1 MIELNV
7 TQGSPEWLAARAK
20 CFTASEAPAMMGVSS
35 YMTRSELLHIK
46 ATGIT
51 PEIDGATQRRFDLG
65 HMAEVLARPNAEK
78 IIGEPLF
85 PIVATDDSGKY
96 LASMDGATML
106 CDVGFEHKLWNEE
119 LAAQV
124 AAGTVPESHRWQLVQ
139 QCMVFGFQKILFMVS
154 DGTEEKSV
162 HCWFSPEPG
171 DFDRLLAG
179 WGQFEQDVA
188 AYVPPQ
194 VTVAPVGQSPEALPA
209 LFIEVTGK
217 VVSSNLDAFRERA
230 IQVFSSIK
238 TTLKTDQDFAD
249 ADKSAKW
256 CKDIEDRLEATKAQ
270 ALGQTASI
278 DELFRTINAIQE
290 EARQKRLQLEKLVKA
305 EKDSRKTELVVET
318 DREYREHLARLNTRL
333 GGNMPAQPI
342 AFGEVTKGLK
352 TIASMRDKLGTALAA
367 AKIAAN
373 DLADTI
379 EANLKLIDSDE
390 KRALVPDLKQI
401 CVKAQDDFANLLAQR
416 ISQHQAAVEKRK
428 TEEAEAER
436 IKAEAAAAEPAAPA
450 ATQPPEPVVTK
461 APEPNPALMEKPT
474 ANPPAVVQPAAASN
488 DEPLIKLGEI
498 CYALGFTVTADFV
511 ASLGIH
517 PVKTEKAAKL
527 YPASAL
533 PRLCVALQEHLTRV
547 IQKSLC
553 GNAA

>member
-1 MIELNV
+1 MRELQV
-7 TQGSPEWLAARAK
+7 VQGTQEWLEARAK
-20 CFTASEAPAMMGVSS
+20 CFTASEAPAMMGVSP
-35 YMTRSELLHIK
+35 YKKRSELIREK
-46 ATGIT
+46 ATGIV
-51 PEIDGATQRRFDLG
+51 PEVDAATQRRFDAG
-65 HMAEVLARPNAEK
+65 HEAEAKARLIAEEM
-78 IIGEPLF
+78 IGEELF
-85 PIVATDDSGKY
+85 PVTAVTDDGKF
-96 LASMDGATML
+96 LASSDGATML
-106 CDVGFEHKLWNEE
+106 YDIGWEHKLWNDG

-124 AAGTVPESHRWQLVQ
+124 SACTVPESHRWQLVQ

-194 VTVAPVGQSPEALPA
+194 VTVAPVGQAPEALPA
-209 LFIEVTGK
+209 LFVEVTGK
-217 VVSSNLDAFRERA
+217 VVSSNLNVFRDRA
-230 IQVFSSIK
+230 IQVFSSIN

-318 DREYREHLARLNTRL
+318 DREYREHLARLNDRL

-342 AFGEVTKGLK
+342 AFGEATKGLK

-379 EANLKLIDSDE
+379 EANFKLIDSDE

-401 CVKAQDDFANLLAQR
+401 CVKAPDDFANLIAQR
-416 ISQHQAAVEKRK
+416 VSQHQAAVEKRK
-428 TEEAEAER
+428 KEEAEAER
-436 IKAEAAAAEPAAPA
+436 IKAESAAAEPAAPA
-450 ATQPPEPVVTK
+450 ATK

-498 CYALGFTVTADFV
+498 CAALGFTVTADFV

-517 PVKTEKAAKL
+517 PVKIENAAKL

-553 GNAA
+553 GKAA

>member
-1 MIELNV
+1 MRELQV
-7 TQGSPEWLAARAK
+7 VQGTQEWLEARAK
-20 CFTASEAPAMMGVSS
+20 CFTASEAPAMMGVSP
-35 YMTRSELLHIK
+35 YKKRSELIREK
-46 ATGIT
+46 ATGIV
-51 PEIDGATQRRFDLG
+51 PEVDAATQRRFDAG
-65 HMAEVLARPNAEK
+65 HEAEAKARLIAEEM
-78 IIGEPLF
+78 IGEELF
-85 PIVATDDSGKY
+85 PVTAVTDDGKF
-96 LASMDGATML
+96 LASSDGATML
-106 CDVGFEHKLWNEE
+106 YDIGWEHKLWNDG

-124 AAGTVPESHRWQLVQ
+124 SAGTVPESHRWQLVQ

-179 WGQFEQDVA
+179 WGQFEKDVS

-217 VVSSNLDAFRERA
+217 VVSSNLAAFRERA

-318 DREYREHLARLNTRL
+318 DREYREHLARLNDRL

-352 TIASMRDKLGTALAA
+352 TIASMRDKLGTALAN

-379 EANLKLIDSDE
+379 EANLKLIDTDE

-401 CVKAQDDFANLLAQR
+401 CTKAPDDFANLIAQR
-416 ISQHQAAVEKRK
+416 ISQHQAAVEKRQE
-428 TEEAEAER
+428 EEAEAAR
-436 IKAEAAAAEPAAPA
+436 RKAEAEAAQLAPPA
-450 ATQPPEPVVTK
+450 ATQPTAPAATKPPEP
-461 APEPNPALMEKPT
+461 EPALMEKPT
-474 ANPPAVVQPAAASN
+474 ANPPAVFQPAAASN

-498 CYALGFTVTADFV
+498 CAALGFTVTADFV

-547 IQKSLC
+547 IQKTIC
-553 GNAA
+553 GKAA